1 MYLTPNYPSNM
12 GSNFTKIKVK
22 VKVKFTLCPK
32 EKLNKWKPPHCNKGE
47 VENQAQS
54 IFLKLV
60 RCHWHAVSEIVFSS
74 CAHLLHLR

>member
-1 MYLTPNYPSNM
+1 MSKGKAKN
-12 GSNFTKIKVK
+12 
-22 VKVKFTLCPK
+22 

-60 RCHWHAVSEIVFSS
+60 RCHWHAASEILCF
-74 CAHLLHLR
+74 